1 MNFGENPNCSKA
13 EVMLIYMMKG
23 GFHMPQQPVYY
34 YDARINNRKVLY
46 KTHRPDLE
54 YGDTIIHKY
63 ASGATSKIVITYGY
77 GTALPAHL
85 LSRARSSSYWPL
97 IVSAF

>member
-1 MNFGENPNCSKA
+1 
-13 EVMLIYMMKG
+13 ML
-23 GFHMPQQPVYY
+23 QQPVYY
-34 YDARINNRKVLY
+34 YDAYINSRKVLY

-54 YGDTIIHKY
+54 YGDKIIHTY
-63 ASGATSKIVITYGY
+63 ATGAKSTITINYGY

-97 IVSAF
+97 IISAF